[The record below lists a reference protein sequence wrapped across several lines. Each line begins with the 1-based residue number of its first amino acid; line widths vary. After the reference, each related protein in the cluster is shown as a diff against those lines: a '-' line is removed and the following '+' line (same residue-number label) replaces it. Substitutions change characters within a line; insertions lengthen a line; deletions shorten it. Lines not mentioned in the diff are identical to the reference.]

1 VGGGIWKLIFYV
13 TKPISLARFKILRTK
28 DIPEIEVIPLN
39 IPREKGPLGASGT
52 GEYPDVPTAPAM
64 ANAINH
70 ACGIRVRSLPIT
82 PEKINRALQR

>member
-1 VGGGIWKLIFYV
+1 LEAIFYLI
-13 TKPISLARFKILRTK
+13 KQISLARFKILRTK

-52 GEYPDVPTAPAM
+52 GEYPDVPMAPAM

-70 ACGIRVRSLPIT
+70 ACGIRVRSLPVI
-82 PEKINRALQR
+82 PGKIRQST